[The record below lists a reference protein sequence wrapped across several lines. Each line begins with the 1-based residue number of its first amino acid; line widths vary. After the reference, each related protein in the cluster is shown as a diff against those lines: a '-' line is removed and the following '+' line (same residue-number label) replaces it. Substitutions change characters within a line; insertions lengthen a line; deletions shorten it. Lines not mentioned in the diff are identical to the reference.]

1 MKKIIMSLFVLLAF
15 DTFCVAAGSAPV
27 SIFSTSTDWS
37 AVTGL
42 PLYQYT
48 GNLYGNNKDLVKKGV
63 VLYYLDSFPCYG
75 QTDSVRVWISQKG
88 KIEGNLRLVCVHSP
102 ETIQFAYFNVDE
114 KEKNKDRKT
123 TGMLICPVD
132 KDTNFSIDIS
142 KCSRGKDW
150 EEYK

>member
-1 MKKIIMSLFVLLAF
+1 MSLFVLFAF
-15 DTFCVAAGSAPV
+15 CAVAVADSSARV
-27 SIFSTSTDWS
+27 SIFSTSTDWG

-48 GNLYGNNKDLVKKGV
+48 GKIYGNNKDLVKKGMI
-63 VLYYLDSFPCYG
+63 LYYLDSFPCYG
-75 QTDSVRVWISQKG
+75 QTDSVRVWVSSKG
-88 KIEGNLRLVCVHSP
+88 EVEGDLRLVCVHSP

-114 KEKNKDRKT
+114 KEKNKDKTT

-132 KDTNFSIDIS
+132 KNTNFSIDIS
-142 KCSRGKDW
+142 KCSRGKNW